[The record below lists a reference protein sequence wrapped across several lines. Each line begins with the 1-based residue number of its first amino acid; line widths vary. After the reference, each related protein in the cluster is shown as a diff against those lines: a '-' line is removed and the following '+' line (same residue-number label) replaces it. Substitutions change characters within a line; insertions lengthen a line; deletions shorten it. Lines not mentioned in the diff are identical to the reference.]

1 MKERIAF
8 VIGAAALVL
17 ACGSMARA
25 NVLDP
30 KADKTDVKLRADIG
44 KQVAKYSF
52 CLGKAATKCEK
63 DGTLSTTECHLDT
76 GVVDYEMTPG
86 KATQKFHDAITKCDQ
101 KLNLTK
107 KGTDYVGIGCPGDC
121 DSVAPGIQECADIPA
136 FQATVTSNTLSTAPK
151 MSLQT
156 LAGTIDFV
164 CSLVLMGTT
173 PSDQSRKDCV
183 GTNAAVLTK
192 YAQGLF
198 KCQGK
203 CESDFKGKSGGGGL
217 SNGDE
222 CKAGAM
228 DADMNFVACDSAAL
242 AKAGTGTPNL
252 ATGQV
257 LAAVR
262 TAINNATL
270 GFYDRFD
277 PTGTPASSPCGNC
290 GNNVREGAEAC
301 DGTDAG
307 ICTMGCKS
315 DCTCN

>member
-86 KATQKFHDAITKCDQ
+86 KATQKFHDAIAKCDQ
-101 KLNLTK
+101 KVNFTK
-107 KGTDYVGIGCPGDC
+107 KGTDYTGIGCPGDC
-121 DSVAPGIQECADIPA
+121 DSVAPGVQECADLNA

-151 MSLQT
+151 LTLGT
-156 LAGTIDFV
+156 LAAYIDLG
-164 CSLVLMGTT
+164 CSIALPMSVPT
-173 PSDQSRKDCV
+173 DQSRKDCV
-183 GTNAAVLTK
+183 GNNAAILTK

-203 CESDFKGKSGGGGL
+203 CESDFKGKSGGGGA
-217 SNGDE
+217 SNGNE

-228 DADMNFVACDSAAL
+228 DADPNFVACDTAAL
-242 AKAGTGTPNL
+242 SKAGTTSPSVVNALLGPL
-252 ATGQV
+252 
-257 LAAVR
+257 R
-262 TAINNATL
+262 MAINNATL

-290 GNNVREGAEAC
+290 GNNVREGAESC

-307 ICTMGCKS
+307 VCTMGCKP